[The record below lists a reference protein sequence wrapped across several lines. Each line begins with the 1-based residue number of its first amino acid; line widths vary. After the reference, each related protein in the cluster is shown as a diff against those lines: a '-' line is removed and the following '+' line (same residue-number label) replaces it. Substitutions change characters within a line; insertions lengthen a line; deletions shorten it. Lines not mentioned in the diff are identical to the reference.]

1 MPAEVSANLARF
13 DGIKYGFSTLQSPSS
28 KLQKLMDV
36 YLKSR
41 GEGFGAEV
49 RRRIMLG
56 TYILSAGY
64 YDAYYKRAQ
73 KVRRLIKDEFDNI
86 FKSVDVVLTPTTP
99 STAFKFGE
107 KTSDPLSMYLA
118 DIYTVSVNLA
128 GVPAIS
134 LPCGE
139 VNGLPVGLQLI
150 GKNFDDIRLLQIAK
164 ITETVIS
171 EKQYA

>member
-1 MPAEVSANLARF
+1 
-13 DGIKYGFSTLQSPSS
+13 
-28 KLQKLMDV
+28 
-36 YLKSR
+36 
-41 GEGFGAEV
+41 
-49 RRRIMLG
+49 MLG

-128 GVPAIS
+128 GAPAIS

-139 VNGLPVGLQLI
+139 ANGLPVGLQLI
-150 GKNFDDIRLLQIAK
+150 GKNFEDIKLLQIAK
-164 ITETVIS
+164 VVEIVIK
-171 EKQYA
+171 EKAYA

>member
-1 MPAEVSANLARF
+1 
-13 DGIKYGFSTLQSPSS
+13 
-28 KLQKLMDV
+28 
-36 YLKSR
+36 
-41 GEGFGAEV
+41 
-49 RRRIMLG
+49 MLG

-73 KVRRLIKDEFDNI
+73 KVRRLIKKDFDFAFEN
-86 FKSVDVVLTPTTP
+86 VDVILTPTTP

-134 LPCGE
+134 LPSGE
-139 VNGLPVGLQLI
+139 INGLPIGLQLI
-150 GKNFDDIRLLQIAK
+150 GKNFDDVKLLQIAK
-164 ITETVIS
+164 LIETIIK
-171 EKQYA
+171 EKGHF